1 MTDNIF
7 NQGTDQVPNE
17 APVVQQPVIPPE
29 LQEFV
34 GAGKKY
40 ASLDDVYKAFPH
52 AQKHISTLEEEN
64 RQIKEELQRRK
75 TAEELLEEI
84 QNRAIT
90 PQESVTTPPSIP
102 DISSLVRQEIQRT
115 QAEQVSLANQHE
127 VVNKFTALYG
137 DKAQVQFEQL
147 ANELGVPITSLNQLA
162 ATSPK
167 ALFKLA
173 GIDQSKSTSS
183 GTLQSDVNL
192 SAGNIPQANDKI
204 TVGLNGGAR
213 EDAAAIKKAREL
225 ILKQY
230 T

>member
-7 NQGTDQVPNE
+7 NQGNDQVPNE
-17 APVVQQPVIPPE
+17 TPVVQQPVIPPE

-64 RQIKEELQRRK
+64 KQIKEELQRRK
-75 TAEELLEEI
+75 TAEELLTEI
-84 QNRAIT
+84 QQRT
-90 PQESVTTPPSIP
+90 VTQPEVTTPPPSMP
-102 DISSLVRQEIQRT
+102 DIASVVRQEIQRT
-115 QAEQVSLANQHE
+115 QAEAISAANQHE
-127 VVNKFTALYG
+127 VVNKFTSLYG
-137 DKAQVQFEQL
+137 EKAQVQFEQL

-173 GIDQSKSTSS
+173 GIDVTKATSS
-183 GTLQSDVNL
+183 GTLQSDVTL
-192 SAGNIPQANDKI
+192 QGNITPTNDKI
-204 TVGLNGGAR
+204 TVGLHSGAR
-213 EDAAAIKKAREL
+213 EDAAAIKKARDL